1 MSDKL
6 IFNCTYGK
14 DEPERATL
22 PFVAANIAAT
32 AGQEAVVLCT
42 IDAVW
47 LGTEGGTEGV
57 AAPGLPALG
66 DLFGEFVDNG
76 GRVWLCGAC
85 TKPRGITE
93 DDVTKGAKIVGAAK
107 VVEEVVAGA
116 RTVAF
121 AG

>member
-14 DEPERATL
+14 NDPERATL

-32 AGQEAVVLCT
+32 AGQDAVVLCT

-47 LGTEGGTEGV
+47 LGTERGIAQE
-57 AAPGLPALG
+57 GLPVLS
-66 DLFGEFVDNG
+66 DLFAEFVDNG
-76 GRVWLCGAC
+76 GHVWLCGSC

-93 DDVTKGAKIVGAAK
+93 EQVSKGAMIVGAAK
-107 VVEEVVAGA
+107 VIEEVVAGA
-116 RTVAF
+116 KTVAF
-121 AG
+121 A